1 MASFEPW
8 HQQISVGT
16 QAMHERLPLYHN
28 KSGVQ
33 RMQHFGISSDL
44 KRSFSSAYLKPGLN
58 EDSHAQYHQY
68 VFSVYISM
76 VHAFSQST
84 IEGGVY
90 RKMPQTFKRRT
101 DHWTPTM
108 DPQSPASF
116 GLAKNLSICNMISHS

>member
-76 VHAFSQST
+76 VHA
-84 IEGGVY
+84 
-90 RKMPQTFKRRT
+90 
-101 DHWTPTM
+101 
-108 DPQSPASF
+108 
-116 GLAKNLSICNMISHS
+116 LAKVRLKVGFIVKCLRPSKGEQTIGRPQWIHSHRHPLGSRKKILSAA